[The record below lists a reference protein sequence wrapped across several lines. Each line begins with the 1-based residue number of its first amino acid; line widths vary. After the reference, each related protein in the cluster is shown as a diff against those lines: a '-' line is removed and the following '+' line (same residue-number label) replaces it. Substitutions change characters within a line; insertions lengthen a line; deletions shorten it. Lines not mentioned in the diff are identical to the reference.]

1 MNVRRLRLC
10 LLLGLIACDDYEPDY
25 TPERGDLG
33 RGRFIYQCLGETD
46 AACAGS
52 EQFPQAIAVNARF
65 AMRFAINS
73 GVQPSVIAGAPAFTQ
88 PVTGGFKALRAGQLS
103 LLAVNGNREV
113 IDIKHVRSAEIA
125 EVRVK
130 RGDSLPE
137 RELELVVGAP
147 AEIQAV
153 PFDAIGV
160 ELAGAVDY
168 AWSSADSALVAVETL
183 SDLSRVRIRALG
195 VGETTLNVMAGGQSL
210 SLVVRASDGPPWGP
224 DAGDGDGDAGAGDAG
239 EDDASTSADD
249 AGQDGGV
256 TEDGGQS

>member
-10 LLLGLIACDDYEPDY
+10 LILGLMACDDYEPDY

-33 RGRFIYQCLGETD
+33 KGRFIYQCLGESD
-46 AACAGS
+46 AACADG

-73 GVQPSVIAGAPAFTQ
+73 GVQPVVIAGAPAFAQ
-88 PVTGGFKALRAGQLS
+88 PVVGGFKAVRAGQLS

-137 RELELVVGAP
+137 KELYLAVGTP
-147 AEIQAV
+147 SEVQAV
-153 PFDAIGV
+153 PFDVVGV
-160 ELAGAVDY
+160 ELAGAVEY
-168 AWSSADSALVAVETL
+168 AWSSADPTMVAVETL
-183 SDLSRVRIRALG
+183 SDLSRVRIRALRA
-195 VGETTLNVMAGGQSL
+195 GETTLNVMAGGQSL
-210 SLVVRASDGPPWGP
+210 SLVVHADDEAPSDP
-224 DAGDGDGDAGAGDAG
+224 DAGEGDSGMSD
-239 EDDASTSADD
+239 DD
-249 AGQDGGV
+249 AGPDGGV
-256 TEDGGQS
+256 E